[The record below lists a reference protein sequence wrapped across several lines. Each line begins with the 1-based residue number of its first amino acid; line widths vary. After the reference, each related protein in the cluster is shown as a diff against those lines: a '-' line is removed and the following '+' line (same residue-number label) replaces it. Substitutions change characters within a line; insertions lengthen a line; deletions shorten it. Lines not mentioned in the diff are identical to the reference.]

1 MSSSASSSKKKKKVL
16 LMGKSGSGKT
26 SMRSIIFANYLAR
39 DTMRLGPTL
48 DVEYSHVRFLGNLVL
63 NLWDC
68 GGQDAFY
75 NNYFQ
80 SQRDH
85 IFRNVQVLIYV
96 FDVASMAW
104 ERDLEYYE
112 GTIKALLENSPEAR
126 VCCLVHKMDL
136 VPAGQAAQAF
146 AERAE
151 IIKLKTDTLPVTC
164 YKTSIWDET
173 LYRAWSSIVYS
184 LIPNISVIEN
194 NLTRFCEVCGADE
207 VVLFEMATFLKI
219 SHASLVPHVDVHRF
233 EKISNI
239 IKQFKLSC
247 SKIQGSFAPG
257 TTGEGGGGFS
267 KLQVSNSKF
276 TALVDVFTTNT
287 VIMVILTNKDD
298 KTSKSGTGA
307 ASRDVQT
314 ARGPF
319 PAAVEVNIK
328 AARKHFEQFISKRAP
343 KKIQEEGDK

>member
-1 MSSSASSSKKKKKVL
+1 
-16 LMGKSGSGKT
+16 MGKNGSGKT

-75 NNYFQ
+75 NNYFE

-96 FDVASMAW
+96 FDIASTNW
-104 ERDLEYYE
+104 ESDLKYYE
-112 GTIKALLENSPEAR
+112 GTVEALLENSPDAR

-136 VPAGQAAQAF
+136 VPVDQAEQAF
-146 AERAE
+146 TERAA
-151 IIKLKTDTLPVTC
+151 IIESKTHKLPVKC

-184 LIPNISVIEN
+184 LIPNISDIEN

-219 SHASLVPHVDVHRF
+219 SHAALVEHSDVHRF

-257 TTGEGGGGFS
+257 TTGGGGGGFS
-267 KLQVSNSKF
+267 QLQVSNSRF
-276 TALVDVFTTNT
+276 TALVDEFTTNT
-287 VIMVILTNKDD
+287 VIMVILSNKKMKELNGNGEEDEGKNSSNTNKMV
-298 KTSKSGTGA
+298 TTNGA
-307 ASRDVQT
+307 A
-314 ARGPF
+314 F
-319 PAAVEVNIK
+319 PAAVQANIK
-328 AARKHFEQFISKRAP
+328 AARKHFEKFIASSTKRS
-343 KKIQEEGDK
+343 E

>member
-1 MSSSASSSKKKKKVL
+1 MLQKVL
-16 LMGKSGSGKT
+16 LMGKSGAGKT

-104 ERDLEYYE
+104 ERDLDYYE
-112 GTIKALLENSPEAR
+112 GTIKALLENSPDAR

-136 VPAGQAAQAF
+136 VPSGQAAQAF
-146 AERAE
+146 AERAA
-151 IIKLKTDTLPVTC
+151 IIESKTDTLPVTC

-184 LIPNISVIEN
+184 LIPNIGIIEN

-219 SHASLVPHVDVHRF
+219 AHAAIVPHGDVHRF

-267 KLQVSNSKF
+267 KLQVSNSRF
-276 TALVDVFTTNT
+276 TALVDEFTTNT
-287 VIMVILTNKDD
+287 VIMVILSNQPSGGDGTDMSGGD
-298 KTSKSGTGA
+298 VAGPAEMEQKSAVNTG
-307 ASRDVQT
+307 VL
-314 ARGPF
+314 F
-319 PAAVEVNIK
+319 PAAVEANIK
-328 AARKHFEQFISKRAP
+328 AARKHFEQFISKP
-343 KKIQEEGDK
+343 TKKGQKLK